1 MLLPNA
7 YRAHAGDAAAYF
19 LLNLGLSKPLP
30 SRSSPSSVS
39 STYHPS
45 SPSKLSGLIS
55 AHFSRYCKSH
65 SSSLHFLLSED
76 LPGALRFVPPIQCQL
91 PTVPA
96 LFPAACPAAL
106 PFGEGG
112 AAFSKTATSEKL
124 LEWSCASFTLD
135 FLNREMQGF
144 LNIYAQVAAGTGSQ
158 TCLISHTWCR
168 AKPWSCAVR
177 GCTGSCAAWRWWRA
191 VARLLD
197 QSITNAHSS
206 VFCFFMTAV

>member
-1 MLLPNA
+1 MGYPQTFLFSLMLLPNA

-76 LPGALRFVPPIQCQL
+76 LPGALRFVPPIRCQL

-96 LFPAACPAAL
+96 LLPAACPAAL
-106 PFGEGG
+106 PFAEGG

-124 LEWSCASFTLD
+124 LEWSCASFSLD

-144 LNIYAQVAAGTGSQ
+144 
-158 TCLISHTWCR
+158 
-168 AKPWSCAVR
+168 
-177 GCTGSCAAWRWWRA
+177 
-191 VARLLD
+191 
-197 QSITNAHSS
+197 
-206 VFCFFMTAV
+206 F

>member
-76 LPGALRFVPPIQCQL
+76 LSGALRFVPPIRCQL
-91 PTVPA
+91 PTIPA
-96 LFPAACPAAL
+96 LLPAACPAAL

-135 FLNREMQGF
+135 FLNRKTQGF
-144 LNIYAQVAAGTGSQ
+144 FEYLCSGSSWHR
-158 TCLISHTWCR
+158 ISDLSHLPHVVQSKALELC
-168 AKPWSCAVR
+168 
-177 GCTGSCAAWRWWRA
+177 CTGLYGILCCLEVVESCCQAARP
-191 VARLLD
+191 VN
-197 QSITNAHSS
+197 I
-206 VFCFFMTAV
+206 

>member
-30 SRSSPSSVS
+30 SRSSPPSVS

-76 LPGALRFVPPIQCQL
+76 LPGALRFVPPIRCQL

-96 LFPAACPAAL
+96 LLPAACSAAL

-135 FLNREMQGF
+135 FLNRKMQVF
-144 LNIYAQVAAGTGSQ
+144 FEYLCSGSSWHR
-158 TCLISHTWCR
+158 ISDLSHLPHVVQSKTLEPC
-168 AKPWSCAVR
+168 
-177 GCTGSCAAWRWWRA
+177 CTGLYGILCCLEVVESCCQAARP
-191 VARLLD
+191 V
-197 QSITNAHSS
+197 NN
-206 VFCFFMTAV
+206 